1 MAYFAKLD
9 ENNIVLAVHSV
20 ENAELLV
27 DGIENEQK
35 GIAFLQSI
43 HGHPTWKQTSF
54 HMTAGVHQMGKP
66 AFRKNFAAIGYSYD
80 PVRDAFVPPKPFPSW
95 VLDEATC
102 FWDAPVAYPNDGSF
116 YHWVEDAQI
125 WQPGTTVARYE

>member
-9 ENNIVLAVHSV
+9 ENNTVLAVHSV
-20 ENAELLV
+20 ENVELLV
-27 DGIENEQK
+27 DGVENEQK

-43 HGHPTWKQTSF
+43 HGHAYWKQTSF

-66 AFRKNFAAIGYSYD
+66 AFRKNFASIGYSYD

-102 FWDAPVAYPNDGSF
+102 FWEPPVAYPNDGNF
-116 YHWVEDAQI
+116 YHWVEDTQI
-125 WQPGTTVARYE
+125 WEPGTAVARYE